1 MGRTADYNK
10 MYYQQ
15 NKEDLKERNKLIQ
28 RTKYQDETERQKILE
43 RNRQRYSERKA
54 AYIAFK
60 HALT

>member
-1 MGRTADYNK
+1 